1 MNVVLSRKR
10 KMKREEVGERRQM
23 DFVGNMPEQE
33 QFALFGVFGG
43 KGGEGSR

>member
-10 KMKREEVGERRQM
+10 KMTREEGERRQM
-23 DFVGNMPEQE
+23 DFVGNVPEQE
-33 QFALFGVFGG
+33 PFALFGVFGG